1 MIVGPIQGLRE
12 QIIGLQQAICTPLLC
27 LLLSAVVVSCAST
40 ANLSTTSKL
49 NSTISNSTTTSG
61 IPQKTRILLVNTNR
75 SIERY
80 RIAEAS
86 FTTSLKRSLTAN
98 TIDSID
104 LEQNPNPIDTLQD
117 LLNAQHYDAVY
128 TIGAKALGS
137 IDYID
142 PDIPIIFSSVLNWR
156 RFDAQE
162 NYYGIASEV
171 ASEAQFA
178 WFKYFFPKVK
188 RVGVLYSHS
197 NQMLVQSSQQSAR
210 KLNIELITKEVRSEA
225 QLLDTSQ
232 ALLSQVD
239 ALWLISDPTV
249 LASTQNA
256 KSLFTEANKHQIP
269 VFTYNAFF
277 VAMGATLSIT
287 ADLPT
292 TGRQA
297 ALMMKNVLKHSTI
310 EKAIQFPAGS
320 SITLNVGKADVY
332 KLKLNND
339 ALDSVDVIVWE

>member
-1 MIVGPIQGLRE
+1 
-12 QIIGLQQAICTPLLC
+12 
-27 LLLSAVVVSCAST
+27 
-40 ANLSTTSKL
+40 
-49 NSTISNSTTTSG
+49 
-61 IPQKTRILLVNTNR
+61 
-75 SIERY
+75 
-80 RIAEAS
+80 
-86 FTTSLKRSLTAN
+86 
-98 TIDSID
+98 
-104 LEQNPNPIDTLQD
+104 
-117 LLNAQHYDAVY
+117 
-128 TIGAKALGS
+128 
-137 IDYID
+137 
-142 PDIPIIFSSVLNWR
+142 
-156 RFDAQE
+156 
-162 NYYGIASEV
+162 
-171 ASEAQFA
+171 
-178 WFKYFFPKVK
+178 
-188 RVGVLYSHS
+188 
-197 NQMLVQSSQQSAR
+197 MLVQSSQQSAR

-249 LASTQNA
+249 LASTQKA

-269 VFTYNAFF
+269 IFTYNAFF

-287 ADLPT
+287 PDLPT

>member
-1 MIVGPIQGLRE
+1 MIVGPIQILRE
-12 QIIGLQQAICTPLLC
+12 QIMGLKLTICTPLLC
-27 LLLSAVVVSCAST
+27 ILFSVVLVSCAST
-40 ANLSTTSKL
+40 AQLNITSKL
-49 NSTISNSTTTSG
+49 NTPSSNSTTTSS

-86 FTTSLKRSLTAN
+86 FTASLKHSLTTN

-104 LEQNPNPIDTLQD
+104 LKQNPSPIDTLQD

-142 PDIPIIFSSVLNWR
+142 PDMPVIFSSVLNWR

-178 WFKYFFPKVK
+178 WFKYFFPKIK
-188 RVGVLYSHS
+188 KVGVLYSYN
-197 NQMLVQSSQQSAR
+197 NQMLVQSAQQSAR
-210 KLNIELITKEVRSEA
+210 KLNIKLITKEVRSEE
-225 QLLDTSQ
+225 QLRDASQ
-232 ALLSQVD
+232 TLLSQVD

-249 LASTQNA
+249 LTSTQNT
-256 KSLFTEANKHQIP
+256 KSLFTMADKQQIP
-269 VFTYNAFF
+269 VFTYNEFF

-297 ALMMKNVLKHSTI
+297 ALMVMNVLKHSTT
-310 EKAIQFPAGS
+310 EKNVQFPAGS
-320 SITLNVGKADVY
+320 SITLNVGKADTY
-332 KLKLNND
+332 KLDLNDD
-339 ALDSVDVIVWE
+339 ALDSVDVIVWK